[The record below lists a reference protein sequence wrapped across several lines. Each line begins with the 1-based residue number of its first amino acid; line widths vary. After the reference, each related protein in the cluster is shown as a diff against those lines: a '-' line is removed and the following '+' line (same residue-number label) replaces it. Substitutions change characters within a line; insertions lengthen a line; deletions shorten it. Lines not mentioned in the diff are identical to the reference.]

1 MAQTRTASSRTTAQ
15 RSATAARPGGD
26 PGRETLHTEVLV
38 VGGGLVGATL
48 ASALAS
54 AGIETVVVDMEEPE
68 KVLRMGFDG
77 RASAI
82 AAGSRHMMEAI
93 GLWDLVADQAQPI
106 LDIMVTDGR
115 IGRPKSPFH
124 LHYAHDE
131 VGEAMGHIV
140 ENRVLRQGQQRL
152 LPTFERLTHLAPVG
166 VERVVRTG
174 TRATATLTDGRRVVA
189 RLVAGCDGRG
199 SPLRKAAEIRTAHWT
214 YDQAGIVATLR
225 HDADHK
231 GTAHEHFLPSGPF
244 AMLPMVDGP
253 DGEHRSSIVWTE
265 RKRLAEHFYGLDQD
279 AFAREVLRRFGEDY
293 GDVAEVG
300 PRFKYPLSGLHAER
314 YIDTRLALVGDSAH
328 AIHPIAGQ
336 GLNLGLRDVAAL
348 AECVVDARRLG
359 LDVGQGDVL
368 RRYQRWR
375 RPDNMI
381 LVAATHTLDN
391 LFSNDFPP
399 LRLARDLGLAG
410 VNLMGPVKKLFMRH
424 AMGTL
429 GDLPRLIQGRPL

>member
-1 MAQTRTASSRTTAQ
+1 MAQSTPPSNARTRTGGTTAD
-15 RSATAARPGGD
+15 TAAEAGG
-26 PGRETLHTEVLV
+26 ETLHAEVLV

-54 AGIETVVVDMEEPE
+54 AGIETVVVDRENPE
-68 KVLRMGFDG
+68 DVLKMTFDG

-115 IGRPKSPFH
+115 IGRRKSPLH
-124 LHYAHDE
+124 LHYDHRE

-140 ENRVLRQGQQRL
+140 ENRVLRQGQQKL
-152 LPTFERLTHLAPVG
+152 LPSFERLTVLAPVG
-166 VERVVRTG
+166 VERVVRT
-174 TRATATLTDGRRVVA
+174 TSHATATLTDGRKVRA

-199 SPLRKAAEIRTAHWT
+199 SPLRKAAGIRTAHWT
-214 YDQAGIVATLR
+214 YDQAGIVATLE

-244 AMLPMVDGP
+244 AMLPMADGP
-253 DGEHRSSIVWTE
+253 QGQHRSSIVWTE
-265 RKRLAEHFYGLDQD
+265 RKRLAEHFYALDTD
-279 AFAREVLRRFGEDY
+279 AFTREVLRRFGDEY
-293 GDVAEVG
+293 GDVREVG

-348 AECVVDARRLG
+348 AECIVDARRLG
-359 LDVGQGDVL
+359 MDVGNPDVL

-375 RPDNMI
+375 RPDNLI
-381 LVAATHTLDN
+381 LVAATHTLDH
-391 LFSNDFPP
+391 LFSNDFGP

-410 VNLMGPVKKLFMRH
+410 VNRLGPVKKLFMQH

-429 GDLPRLIQGRPL
+429 GDLPRLIRGEQL